1 MAKLKLTCALS
12 SNPRTQAIVEGRVAP
27 EGIDLETTALHPS
40 EMFFRQLKYAEF
52 DVSEMSCSSLTIAT
66 SQAPTEWVGLPIF
79 TSRRFFHTGVLIRTD
94 RGIEKPA
101 DLAGKRVG
109 VPEFQQTAA
118 LWTRSALRSEY
129 GVDPRTE
136 HWYME
141 RNPELSH
148 GGQTGFTP
156 PPGIDLQYVPRDKN
170 LGQMLID
177 GELDALSHWI
187 DARNLV
193 DRSVVD
199 PRTSPNVRYLF
210 DQAEEAKRYY
220 AKTNI
225 YPINH
230 CMVVRRSI
238 VERYPWVVL
247 NLYAL
252 FEEVKTRNARAL
264 ERTLEPHF
272 DTALLGKDVAATL
285 KTDVLPYGVKRS
297 KHVLETITRSVV
309 DDGLAKRQ
317 VGLDE
322 LFAPNTLDM

>member
-12 SNPRTQAIVEGRVAP
+12 SNPRTQAIIDGVVTP
-27 EGIDLETTALHPS
+27 EAIELETIALHPS

-66 SQAPTEWVGLPIF
+66 SQAQTEWVGLPIF
-79 TSRRFFHTGVLIRTD
+79 TSRRFFHTGVLVRTD
-94 RGIEKPA
+94 RGIDAPA

-118 LWTRSALRSEY
+118 LWTRSVLRSEF
-129 GVDPRTE
+129 GVDPRTQ

-141 RNPELSH
+141 RNPDQSH
-148 GGQTGFTP
+148 GGQTGFNP
-156 PPGIDLQYVPRDKN
+156 PPGIDLQYVPKDKN

-177 GELDALSHWI
+177 GEVDALSHWI

-193 DRSVVD
+193 DRSHVD

-210 DQAEEAKRYY
+210 DAAAEAKRYY

-230 CMVVRRSI
+230 CVVVRRSI
-238 VERYPWVVL
+238 VEHNPWVVL
-247 NLYAL
+247 NLYNMFEAVKKRNTHAL
-252 FEEVKTRNARAL
+252 DMAL
-264 ERTLEPHF
+264 EPYF
-272 DTALLGKDVAATL
+272 DAGLLGSNVAPTVH
-285 KTDVLPYGVKRS
+285 TDLLPYGVKRS
-297 KHVLETITRSVV
+297 RHVLETIARSVV
-309 DDGLAKRQ
+309 DDGLAQRQ
-317 VGLDE
+317 VGLE
-322 LFAPNTLDM
+322 EMFAPNTLDL

>member
-12 SNPRTQAIVEGRVAP
+12 SNPRTQAIIDGIVTP
-27 EGIDLETTALHPS
+27 EAIELETTALHPS

-66 SQAPTEWVGLPIF
+66 SQAPTEWVGLPVF

-101 DLAGKRVG
+101 DLAGKKVG

-118 LWTRSALRSEY
+118 LWTRSVLRSEY

-136 HWYME
+136 RWYME

-148 GGQTGFTP
+148 GGQTGFAP
-156 PPGIDLQYVPRDKN
+156 PPGIDLQYVPPEKN

-199 PRTSPNVRYLF
+199 PRKSPNVRYLF
-210 DQAEEAKRYY
+210 DQAAEAKRYY

-230 CMVVRRSI
+230 CVVVRRSI
-238 VERYPWVVL
+238 VEKYPWVVL
-247 NLYAL
+247 NLYSM
-252 FEEVKTRNARAL
+252 FEAVKTRNARELDRAL
-264 ERTLEPHF
+264 EPYF
-272 DTALLGKDVAATL
+272 DAGLLGSDVAPTVH
-285 KTDVLPYGVKRS
+285 TDLLPYGVKRS
-297 KHVLETITRSVV
+297 RYVLETITKSVV

-317 VGLDE
+317 IGLEE
-322 LFAPNTLDM
+322 LFAPNTLDL

>member
-1 MAKLKLTCALS
+1 MQKLKLTCALS
-12 SNPRTQAIVEGRVAP
+12 SNPRTQAIVDGLVAP
-27 EGIDLETTALHPS
+27 EAIELETTALHPS
-40 EMFFRQLKYAEF
+40 EMFFRQLKFAEF

-66 SQAPTEWVGLPIF
+66 AQGPTEWVGLPVF
-79 TSRRFFHTGVLIRTD
+79 TSRRFFHTGVLVRTD

-118 LWTRSALRSEY
+118 LWTRAVLRSEF

-141 RNPELSH
+141 RNPDQSH
-148 GGQTGFTP
+148 GGQTNFAP
-156 PPGIDLQYVPRDKN
+156 PPGIDLQYVPKDKN

-177 GELDALSHWI
+177 GEVDALSHWI

-193 DRSVVD
+193 DRSIVD

-210 DQAEEAKRYY
+210 DPAAEARRYY
-220 AKTNI
+220 AKTNV

-230 CMVVRRSI
+230 CVVVRRSI
-238 VERYPWVVL
+238 VEKYPWVVL
-247 NLYAL
+247 NLYGM
-252 FEEVKTRNARAL
+252 FEAVKARNARLL
-264 ERTLEPHF
+264 ESSLEPYF
-272 DTALLGKDVAATL
+272 DSGMLDRDTASLLH
-285 KTDVLPYGVKRS
+285 TDLLPYGVKRS
-297 KHVLETITRSVV
+297 RQALETIVQAVV
-309 DDGLAKRQ
+309 DDGLAKRR

-322 LFAPNTLDM
+322 LFAANTLDL

>member
-12 SNPRTQAIVEGRVAP
+12 SNPRTQAIVDGLVAP
-27 EGIDLETTALHPS
+27 EAIELETTALHPS

-79 TSRRFFHTGVLIRTD
+79 TSRRFFFTGVLVRTD

-118 LWTRSALRSEY
+118 LWTRAVLRSEY

-141 RNPELSH
+141 RNPDQSH
-148 GGQTGFTP
+148 GGQTNFAP
-156 PPGIDLQYVPRDKN
+156 PPGIDLQYVPKDKN

-193 DRSVVD
+193 DRSFVD
-199 PRTSPNVRYLF
+199 PRKSPNVRYLF
-210 DQAEEAKRYY
+210 DQAAEAKRYY

-230 CMVVRRSI
+230 CLVVRRSI
-238 VERYPWVVL
+238 VEKYPWVVL
-247 NLYAL
+247 NLYNM
-252 FEEVKTRNARAL
+252 FEAVKARNVHII
-264 ERTLEPHF
+264 ETNLEPYF
-272 DTALLGKDVAATL
+272 ESGLLARDVAPL
-285 KTDVLPYGVKRS
+285 LHTDLLPYGVKRS
-297 KHVLETITRSVV
+297 RHVLETITQAVV
-309 DDGLAKRQ
+309 DDGLAKRR

-322 LFAPNTLDM
+322 LFAPNTLDL

>member
-12 SNPRTQAIVEGRVAP
+12 SNPRTQPIIDGLVTPEAIE
-27 EGIDLETTALHPS
+27 LETTALHPS

-66 SQAPTEWVGLPIF
+66 SQAQTEWVGLPVF
-79 TSRRFFHTGVLIRTD
+79 TTRRFFHTGVLVRTD
-94 RGIEKPA
+94 RGIDKPA

-118 LWTRSALRSEY
+118 LWTRSVLRSEY

-141 RNPELSH
+141 RNPDQSH
-148 GGQTGFTP
+148 GGQTNFGP
-156 PPGIDLQYVPRDKN
+156 PPGIDLQYVPKDKN

-199 PRTSPNVRYLF
+199 PRKSPDVRYLF
-210 DQAEEAKRYY
+210 DPPAEAKRYY

-230 CMVVRRSI
+230 CVVVRRSI
-238 VERYPWVVL
+238 VEKNPWVVL
-247 NLYAL
+247 NLYNM
-252 FEEVKTRNARAL
+252 FEAVKKRNTHDLDRAL
-264 ERTLEPHF
+264 EPYVDAGLVSKGA
-272 DTALLGKDVAATL
+272 DATMH
-285 KTDVLPYGVKRS
+285 TDVLPYGVKRS
-297 KHVLETITRSVV
+297 RHVLETITQSVV
-309 DDGLAKRQ
+309 DDGLAKRR
-317 VGLDE
+317 VGLEE
-322 LFAPNTLDM
+322 LFAPNTLDL

>member
-12 SNPRTQAIVEGRVAP
+12 SNPRTQAIVDGLVAP
-27 EGIDLETTALHPS
+27 EAIELETVALHPS
-40 EMFFRQLKYAEF
+40 EMFYRQLKYAEF

-66 SQAPTEWVGLPIF
+66 SQAKTDWVGLPIF
-79 TSRRFFHTGVLIRTD
+79 TSRRFFHTGVLVRTD

-101 DLAGKRVG
+101 DLAGKKVG

-118 LWTRSALRSEY
+118 LWTRSVLRSEY

-141 RNPELSH
+141 RNPDMSH
-148 GGQTGFTP
+148 GGQTNFAA
-156 PPGIDLQYVPRDKN
+156 PPGIDLQYVPKDKN

-177 GELDALSHWI
+177 GEVDALSHWI

-193 DRSVVD
+193 DRSFVD
-199 PRTSPNVRYLF
+199 PRKSPNVRYLF
-210 DQAEEAKRYY
+210 DQAAEAKRYY

-230 CMVVRRSI
+230 CVVVRRSI
-238 VERYPWVVL
+238 VEKYPWVVL
-247 NLYAL
+247 NLYSM
-252 FEEVKTRNARAL
+252 FEAVKKRNTRELDLAL
-264 ERTLEPHF
+264 EPYF
-272 DTALLGKDVAATL
+272 DAGLLGNDVGPMVHADL
-285 KTDVLPYGVKRS
+285 LPYGVKRS
-297 KHVLETITRSVV
+297 RHVLETITKSVV

-322 LFAPNTLDM
+322 LFAPNTLDL